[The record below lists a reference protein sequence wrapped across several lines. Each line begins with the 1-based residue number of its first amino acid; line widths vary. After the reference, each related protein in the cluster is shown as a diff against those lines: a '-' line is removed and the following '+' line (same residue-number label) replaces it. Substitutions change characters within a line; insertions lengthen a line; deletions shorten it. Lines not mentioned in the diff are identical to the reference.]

1 MKKFLQRKYVVYL
14 FIFIFVLTLLP
25 LGYLSFINRA
35 TGDDY
40 GYGIYTRLAWQS
52 SHSLID
58 VTKAAFQTVKMYYYS
73 WQGTWFDVFLFTL
86 QPEVFNDGAY
96 VITAFL
102 MLFLWIGSTFLMFRE
117 ILVTRIGMDKWSY
130 RLITIV
136 FMIISIQY
144 IPSPRSSIFWFNG
157 CAHYMI
163 PFVMCQFLVY
173 ALLRFGRKF
182 SYPWYVV
189 ICIFMALL
197 GGANYQA
204 ALFAL
209 IAAFYVGVGT
219 EDYLNKKNK
228 KILWLLF
235 PVILEIV
242 GLVISMEAPG
252 NKVRGGEEFGLSA
265 SKAASTIGLSFVGGI
280 RDIGNYITNKP
291 LIFVGLIFLFLIFLN
306 IFQEEEC
313 RRIKHPILSI
323 LALFCLYS
331 AMQAPA
337 IYAEVSVSGGVYNMN
352 YQMFL
357 LCASG
362 ILLIFSQYIAVK
374 YHAFIARFQ
383 SRILVIGFAVCLV
396 LLVIGRSNIKASTLW
411 VSMEYITSGQAVD
424 YKLQMDLQTELLTD
438 ENTADVVLPF
448 INDVQG
454 PLMHMPVT
462 ADPDAWTNTVT
473 KRFYEKNSVVAMPR
487 VEWEK
492 EAAYKKRPAK

>member
-1 MKKFLQRKYVVYL
+1 
-14 FIFIFVLTLLP
+14 
-25 LGYLSFINRA
+25 
-35 TGDDY
+35 
-40 GYGIYTRLAWQS
+40 
-52 SHSLID
+52 
-58 VTKAAFQTVKMYYYS
+58 
-73 WQGTWFDVFLFTL
+73 
-86 QPEVFNDGAY
+86 
-96 VITAFL
+96 
-102 MLFLWIGSTFLMFRE
+102 MFRE
-117 ILVTRIGMDKWSY
+117 ILVTSIGMDKWSY

-313 RRIKHPILSI
+313 RRIKHPILAV

-337 IYAEVSVSGGVYNMN
+337 IYAAVSVSGGVYNMN

-362 ILLIFSQYIAVK
+362 TLLIISQYIAVK
-374 YHAFIARFQ
+374 CHAFIARFQ
-383 SRILVIGFAVCLV
+383 SRILVIGFVVCQV

-473 KRFYEKNSVVAMPR
+473 KRFYGKNSVVAMPR
-487 VEWEK
+487 SEWEK
-492 EAAYKKRPAK
+492 LYLQ